1 LPYPQTPTGAGARWH
16 LVNGP
21 HFEWDGK
28 DITCFDEGWRVVTP
42 IYSAERRIGIMVND
56 AAISKGSMKPA
67 QQEVIA
73 VFCSLLGNII
83 EHKRLEGRFLQSQ
96 KMEAVGRLA
105 GGVAHDFNNILTAIL
120 GYSDFILR
128 DGPTGR
134 TQEYA
139 AEIKKAADRAAALT
153 RQLLAFSRKQM
164 LQPKVLDLNVAIAEM
179 EGMLRRLIGEH
190 ISLTTL
196 PGRNL
201 GRVKADLGQ
210 VEQIIMNLT
219 VNARDAMRDGGSLTI
234 ETDNVTFDETYV
246 SQHAGVSAGPH
257 VMLAITDTGHGMT
270 KEVMAHLFEPF
281 FTTKGLGLGTGLG
294 LATCYGIIKQS
305 GGHITVYSEPGQG
318 STFRIYLPRVDQASD
333 AQASQ
338 HRPANLPQGSETIL
352 IVEDEVSVRRLTALT
367 MRGLGYSILEAS
379 NGKDALRV
387 VRECNGNRID
397 FLITDVTMP
406 EMGGAELARQ
416 FTALHPETKILFVS
430 GYTENTIV
438 HKGTVDAGIE
448 FLPKPY
454 MPSVLARKVREI
466 LDRPSNPRK

>member
-1 LPYPQTPTGAGARWH
+1 LF
-16 LVNGP
+16 NGP
-21 HFEWDGK
+21 HFEWDGR

-42 IYSAERRIGIMVND
+42 IYSAKRRIGIMVND
-56 AAISKGSMKPA
+56 AAITKGAMKPA
-67 QQEVIA
+67 QQEVTA

-128 DGPTGR
+128 DGYTGK
-134 TQEYA
+134 TEEYA
-139 AEIKKAADRAAALT
+139 TEIKKAAERAAALT

-164 LQPKVLDLNVAIAEM
+164 LQPKVLDLNAAIAGM
-179 EGMLRRLIGEH
+179 EGMLRRLIGEN
-190 ISLTTL
+190 ISLSTL

-210 VEQIIMNLT
+210 IEQIIMNLA
-219 VNARDAMRDGGSLTI
+219 VNARDAMREGGSLTI
-234 ETDNVTFDETYV
+234 ETGNVTFDEASVAQY
-246 SQHAGVSAGPH
+246 AGLSPGSY

-270 KEVMAHLFEPF
+270 KDVMGHLFEPF

-333 AQASQ
+333 SQAK
-338 HRPANLPQGSETIL
+338 RDMPADMPRGSETIL
-352 IVEDEVSVRRLTALT
+352 IVEDEISVRRMTALT
-367 MRGLGYSILEAS
+367 MRELGYTILEAC

-387 VRECNGNRID
+387 VQEHNGDRID
-397 FLITDVTMP
+397 FVITDVTMP
-406 EMGGAELARQ
+406 EMGGAELAHELAVLQ
-416 FTALHPETKILFVS
+416 PETKILFVS

-438 HKGTVDAGIE
+438 HKGNVDAGIE
-448 FLPKPY
+448 FLSKPY
-454 MPSVLARKVREI
+454 MPSALARKVREI
-466 LDRPSNPRK
+466 LDGSTNSRK